1 MKVVLNGVLMLFI
14 LYFKIFHTATS
25 VHERL
30 FFHARREI
38 FTFSVLIV
46 KLRTIS
52 SFPAFSRVI
61 SLSFIFSYQISRY
74 KTVDVL
80 VTDYGI
86 AINPKRLDLYEIL
99 QKTSLPV
106 MTVEELHQ
114 KAQKLAGVA
123 EKTILGD
130 RVCGLVEYRDGTI
143 IDVVYDLP

>member
-1 MKVVLNGVLMLFI
+1 MLFI

-74 KTVDVL
+74 IYFYSAGAGFVDVDL
-80 VTDYGI
+80 SATKSFDQSVFLSRSVKI
-86 AINPKRLDLYEIL
+86 AIKI
-99 QKTSLPV
+99 
-106 MTVEELHQ
+106 
-114 KAQKLAGVA
+114 
-123 EKTILGD
+123 
-130 RVCGLVEYRDGTI
+130 
-143 IDVVYDLP
+143 

>member
-1 MKVVLNGVLMLFI
+1 MLYRLFLCKVSEKVQSANNISCRAIFNFPTNFLTQRMWKSIKTPFTVTVKVVLNGVLMLFI

-61 SLSFIFSYQISRY
+61 SLSIIFSYQISRY
-74 KTVDVL
+74 NSALFFFL
-80 VTDYGI
+80 V
-86 AINPKRLDLYEIL
+86 
-99 QKTSLPV
+99 
-106 MTVEELHQ
+106 
-114 KAQKLAGVA
+114 
-123 EKTILGD
+123 
-130 RVCGLVEYRDGTI
+130 
-143 IDVVYDLP
+143 